1 MFAKLYLEITSRC
14 NLACSFCPGTTRPAK
29 FLTVEEFTILARRLR
44 PHGQYLY
51 FHVMGEP
58 LLHPQLPELLQRAG
72 DLGFRVILTTNGT
85 LLPKRQEELLAAPAL
100 HKVNLSLHA
109 PEANGV
115 TEFTPYLTGCTDFLR
130 AAAEKRLLCSLRLWN
145 LDGADTVGQH
155 RYNGQIVTALEQ
167 VFPQPWVKN
176 TRGYR
181 LADRVFLE
189 WGEKFDWPDLQA
201 PDRGGTCFCYG
212 LRDQVAVLSDGTV
225 VPCCLDR
232 EGAMAL
238 GNLFET
244 PLEEILETSRAR
256 AIYDGFSR
264 REAVEP
270 LCRTCG
276 FARRF

>member
-14 NLACSFCPGTTRPAK
+14 NLACSFCPGTTRPAQ
-29 FLTVEEFTILARRLR
+29 FLTPEEFSILARRLR

-58 LLHPQLPELLQRAG
+58 LLHPQLPVLLSMAG
-72 DLGFRVILTTNGT
+72 DLSFRVILTTNGT
-85 LLPKRQEELLAAPAL
+85 LLPQRQAELLAAPAL

-115 TEFTPYLTGCTDFLR
+115 TDFAPYLKGCTDFLR
-130 AAAEKRLLCSLRLWN
+130 AAAKQRLLCSLRLWN
-145 LDGADTVGQH
+145 LDGSDTVGQH
-155 RYNGQIVTALEQ
+155 QYNGQIVAALEAA
-167 VFPQPWVKN
+167 FPQPWVQN

-201 PDRGGTCFCYG
+201 PDRGSDCFCYG

-232 EGAMAL
+232 EGAVAL
-238 GNLFET
+238 GNLFEM
-244 PLEEILETSRAR
+244 PLEEILETTRAK
-256 AIYDGFSR
+256 ALYDGFSR

>member
-29 FLTVEEFTILARRLR
+29 FLTVEEFNVLARRLR

-58 LLHPQLPELLQRAG
+58 LLHPQLSELLQRAG
-72 DLGFRVILTTNGT
+72 DLGFQVILTTNGT
-85 LLPKRQEELLAAPAL
+85 LLPRQQETLLAAPAL

-109 PEANGV
+109 PEANCV
-115 TEFTPYLTGCTDFLR
+115 TEFTPYLKGCTDFLQ

-145 LDGADTVGQH
+145 LDGAGTVGQH
-155 RYNGQIVTALEQ
+155 QYNGQIVAALEQ
-167 VFPQPWVKN
+167 AFPQPWVQN

-189 WGEKFDWPDLQA
+189 WGEKFDWPDLQT
-201 PDRGGTCFCYG
+201 PDRGETCFCYG

-238 GNLFET
+238 GNLYET
-244 PLEEILETSRAR
+244 PLEELLETPRAK

>member
-29 FLTVEEFTILARRLR
+29 FLTVEEFTVLARRLR

-58 LLHPQLPELLQRAG
+58 LLHPQLPELLQQAG

-155 RYNGQIVTALEQ
+155 QYNGQIVAALEQ
-167 VFPQPWVKN
+167 AFPQPWVKN

-181 LADRVFLE
+181 LADRIFLE

-238 GNLFET
+238 GSLFET
-244 PLEEILETSRAR
+244 PLEEILETPRAR